1 MKWNLKRDVFAL
13 SLLIIFLLISWY
25 FYGILP
31 DTIPSHFDMNGLPD
45 DYSAKS
51 TVIILGIGI
60 SVILYFALTFLP
72 MIDPFWKMIEKKYN
86 LFLLFRDLVMGFVIF
101 EFILTLISAKDGLFR
116 DDLFGIGF
124 GLLFVL
130 LGNYMPK
137 LPRNFFFGIRS
148 PWTLASEEVW
158 NKTHRIGGTFF
169 VAGGI
174 LIIILTLF
182 GLKLLITMIVVIV
195 PLSIYTAVIY
205 PLMLYKKLQ
214 KEGKLKNPDL

>member
-1 MKWNLKRDVFAL
+1 MGRNGASPF
-13 SLLIIFLLISWY
+13 

-31 DTIPSHFDMNGLPD
+31 DKIPSHFDVNGFPD

-51 TVIILGIGI
+51 TVIILGIGA
-60 SVILYFALTFLP
+60 SVLLYFALTFLP

-86 LFLLFRDLVMGFVIF
+86 LFLIFRDLVLGFVIF

-130 LGNYMPK
+130 LGNYLPK

-148 PWTLASEEVW
+148 PWTLASEVVW
-158 NKTHRIGGTFF
+158 IKTHRMGGMFF

-174 LIIILTLF
+174 LIIILTLL
-182 GLKLLITMIVVIV
+182 GVKLFITMIAVIV
-195 PLSIYTAVIY
+195 PLSLYTAVVY

-214 KEGKLKNPDL
+214 KEGKLKTPEL